1 VKGPSPRGLWKYA
14 VRRLRLAAY
23 LGAPGDGRSRP
34 QIPAPALLWS
44 LVMGLILRQNAFR
57 AIEAWVGS
65 SARRALR
72 VSRAFGD
79 DALRYFT
86 ERLDP
91 APTRAAL
98 ASVLHRAK
106 RNKAFEGCRFVGMAL
121 DGTAGGRRRE
131 SKSSCGL
138 CRPYRSAAHEIIGYR
153 HHLVLAAVVGG
164 PLTLP
169 VDVEP
174 YGPGDSEYAAGQ
186 RLLRRVRAS
195 LGARFIDYVVVDGEF
210 ATAPF
215 LHTAG
220 EVGWPVVARL
230 KDNLP
235 ELFRTAE
242 RRFRSQPPHLCFRD
256 GSDGVELWDA
266 DDFDPWN
273 ALRWET
279 VRVIRYRQHHPGGE
293 VVEAYWLT
301 NLPCRRISRRSL
313 YAMAKSRWQIE
324 NQVFNDAKNRYGL
337 EHICDHH
344 PRSLLIVWLLTCL
357 ALTLERL
364 YRLRYLHRGTHPV
377 RSSIGLLRLLL
388 LTLSAP
394 AFADSG

>member
-1 VKGPSPRGLWKYA
+1 
-14 VRRLRLAAY
+14 LAAY
-23 LGAPGDGRSRP
+23 FRAPGDGRCRP
-34 QIPAPALLWS
+34 QIPAQALLWS
-44 LVMGLILRQNAFR
+44 LLMGFILRQSAFR
-57 AIEAWVGS
+57 ALEALVGS
-65 SARRALR
+65 RARRALR

-86 ERLDP
+86 ERLRP

-98 ASVLHRAK
+98 ASVLRRAK
-106 RNKAFEGCRFVGMAL
+106 RNKAFEGCRFVGLAL
-121 DGTAGGRRRE
+121 DGTTAGRRRT
-131 SKSSCGL
+131 SSCGL
-138 CRPYRSAAHEIIGYR
+138 CRPYRNAARQVVGYR

-164 PLTLP
+164 SLTLP

-195 LGARFIDYVVVDGEF
+195 LGARFIDYVVVDGAF

-220 EVGWPVVARL
+220 QGGWPVVARL

-235 ELFRTAE
+235 ELLQAAQ
-242 RRFRSQPPHLCFRD
+242 RRFQSQPPHLSFHD
-256 GSDGVELWDA
+256 GSDRVELWDA
-266 DDFDPWN
+266 EDFDPWE
-273 ALRWET
+273 ALRWQT
-279 VRVIRYRQHHPGGE
+279 VRVIRYRQHQPHGGI
-293 VVEAYWLT
+293 VEAYWLT
-301 NLPCRRISRRSL
+301 NLPAREISRRCL

-324 NQVFNDAKNRYGL
+324 NQGFNDAKNRYGL

-344 PRSLLIVWLLTCL
+344 PGSLLLVWLLTCL

-364 YRLRYLHRGTHPV
+364 YRLRHLHRGTH
-377 RSSIGLLRLLL
+377 RALSAIDLLRILLL
-388 LTLSAP
+388 SLSLP
-394 AFADSG
+394 AFSDSS